1 MVNRKLKELMLGLP
15 PELVELMK
23 YLHPMRPISK
33 DEIARIC
40 YPGPRNTKRRNLGKR
55 CLGNLLR
62 EAGYFEPQ
70 GDQQVG
76 ALAYFGYRW
85 TALTV
90 NNPPK
95 RQTSQTPL
103 TNLQLLIHFPDL
115 KEKIIQLP
123 SFVIMPNDLHEFLAG
138 LYGWEPIPTKKRK
151 MKCRRLSSQFTGEG
165 KARVSMVI

>member
-1 MVNRKLKELMLGLP
+1 MVNRKVKDLIRGFP
-15 PELVELMK
+15 PELVAVLK
-23 YLHPMRPISK
+23 SLHPMVPISK
-33 DEIARIC
+33 DRLASTC
-40 YPGPRNTKRRNLGKR
+40 YPGPGNTKRRNQSKR
-55 CLGNLLR
+55 WLSNLLR
-62 EAGYFEPQ
+62 EADYFEPQ
-70 GDQQVG
+70 GDQHG